1 MKLVP
6 TLLACA
12 LSSTAPFSLAL
23 AQQAI
28 APHSGYQSQASQNA
42 VTLTASTKRAPAALL
57 TTGEKTGWNETAL
70 YAEAVE
76 ISNKLA
82 KASPFVK
89 VITFGTTPEGRPMTA
104 LIVSKDKAFTP
115 EAAAK
120 TGKAIILI
128 QSGIHSGEIEGKD
141 TALMLIRDMVV
152 VKNPEQAAWLDKAI
166 FIVIPVFN
174 VDGHESRSPFNRAMQ
189 NGPAITGLR
198 NTQQDLNLNR
208 DSLKGD
214 TPEMRAWL
222 KLYNAWLP
230 DFMFDNHVTDGAD
243 YQYDVTWDMAR
254 NQDLA
259 EPVRTWVNQTFVP
272 GLNAGMS
279 TDGHLVSPYGALRK
293 GPSGNREFFMEVF
306 SPRYSHLYTAVQN
319 RPCLLVESHSLK
331 TAKTRAWAHYDI
343 MRNSINTILKD
354 PSALRSAVREAD
366 KAAMAAAG
374 DRNATPV
381 YLGGEVDP
389 TQSRPLTYLSLKSA
403 MVPSEIT
410 GATVNRFSSDKDD
423 LTTVIHDQIKTT
435 AEAKM
440 PLGYL
445 IPLAWKSLAD
455 ELSLHGVAIE
465 KTTKPIEQEFE
476 TYRFTEVKFA
486 TRADEGH
493 ILVDYKLTPVKE
505 KMLFPAGSF
514 YVSMKQP
521 KARLILALLE
531 PAAPDSLA
539 RWGYIDAVFQQ
550 QGRIGAG
557 DYLSVPIATRM
568 MADHPDLKAE
578 FDKKLA
584 ADPTFAA
591 DPQARLLWWL
601 GRSNYQKPS
610 TNRYPVALIWEKPF

>member
-6 TLLACA
+6 VLLACA
-12 LSSTAPFSLAL
+12 ISSPAF

-28 APHSGYQSQASQNA
+28 APHSGYQSQASQDA
-42 VTLTASTKRAPAALL
+42 PALTASTKRSPAALL

-82 KASPFVK
+82 KASPLVK

-152 VKNPEQAAWLDKAI
+152 VKNPEEASWLDKAI
-166 FIVIPVFN
+166 FVVIPVFN
-174 VDGHESRSPFNRAMQ
+174 IDGHESRSPFNRAMQ
-189 NGPAITGLR
+189 NGPAVTGLR
-198 NTQQDLNLNR
+198 NTMQDLNLNR
-208 DSLKGD
+208 DYLKGD

-222 KLYNAWLP
+222 RLYNAWLP

-254 NQDLA
+254 NQDIA

-272 GLNAGMS
+272 GLNAGMAA
-279 TDGHLVSPYGALRK
+279 DGHLVSPYGALRR
-293 GPSGNREFFMEVF
+293 GASGNREFFMEVF

-343 MRNSINTILKD
+343 MRDSIDTILKD
-354 PSALRSAVREAD
+354 PEALKKAVREAD
-366 KAAMAAAG
+366 KAAIAAAG
-374 DRNATPV
+374 DRNAAPV

-403 MVPSEIT
+403 MVPSEVT
-410 GATVNRFSSDKDD
+410 GATVNRFSTDKDD

-455 ELSLHGVAIE
+455 ELALHGVQME
-465 KTTKPIEQEFE
+465 RTTKPIEQEFE
-476 TYRFTEVKFA
+476 TYRFTDVKFA
-486 TRADEGH
+486 PRADEGH

-505 KMLFPAGSF
+505 KILFPAGSF
-514 YVSMKQP
+514 YVPMKQRR
-521 KARLILALLE
+521 ARLILALLE
-531 PAAPDSLA
+531 PAAPDALA
-539 RWGYIDAVFQQ
+539 RWGYIDAVFQSM
-550 QGRIGAG
+550 GRIGAG
-557 DYLSVPIATRM
+557 DYLSVPIASRM
-568 MADHPDLKAE
+568 MADNPTLRAE
-578 FDKKLA
+578 FETKLK

-591 DPQARLLWWL
+591 DPQARLTWWL
-601 GRSNYQKPS
+601 SRSNYQKPT
-610 TNRYPVALIWEKPF
+610 TNRYPVAQIWDKTW

>member
-1 MKLVP
+1 MKLIP
-6 TLLACA
+6 ALLACA
-12 LSSTAPFSLAL
+12 LSSSIL

-28 APHSGYQSQASQNA
+28 APHSGYQSQASMDA
-42 VTLTASTKRAPAALL
+42 ATLTASTQRSPKAFL
-57 TTGEKTGWNETAL
+57 TTGETSDWNQTAL

-82 KASPFVK
+82 KASPLVK

-120 TGKAIILI
+120 TGKAVILI

-152 VKNPEQAAWLDKAI
+152 VKNPEEAAWLDKAI
-166 FIVIPVFN
+166 FVVIPVFN
-174 VDGHESRSPFNRAMQ
+174 IDGHESRSPFNRAMQ
-189 NGPAITGLR
+189 NGPAVTGLR
-198 NTQQDLNLNR
+198 NTMQELNLNR
-208 DSLKGD
+208 DYLKGD

-272 GLNAGMS
+272 SLNAGMAA
-279 TDGHLVSPYGALRK
+279 DGHLVSPYGALRR
-293 GPSGNREFFMEVF
+293 GAGGNREFFMEVF
-306 SPRYSHLYTAVQN
+306 SPRYSHIYTAVQN

-354 PSALRSAVREAD
+354 PSALKNAVREAD

-374 DRNATPV
+374 DRNAAPV
-381 YLGGEVDP
+381 YLGGDVDP
-389 TQSRPLTYLSLKSA
+389 SQSRALTYHSLKSA
-403 MVPSEIT
+403 MVPSEVT
-410 GATVNRFSSDKDD
+410 GATVNRFSPEKDD
-423 LTTVIHDQIKTT
+423 FDTVIHDRIKTT

-445 IPLAWKSLAD
+445 IPLAWKSIAD
-455 ELSLHGVAIE
+455 ELALHGVEIE

-476 TYRFTEVKFA
+476 TYRFTEVKYGQ
-486 TRADEGH
+486 RAEEGH
-493 ILVDYKLTPVKE
+493 ILVDYKMTPVTE

-514 YVSMKQP
+514 YVSMKQRR
-521 KARLILALLE
+521 ARLILAMLE

-539 RWGYIDAVFQQ
+539 RWGYIDAIFQQ
-550 QGRIGAG
+550 MGRINAG

-568 MADHPDLKAE
+568 MADNPTMRGEFEAKLKAE
-578 FDKKLA
+578 PA
-584 ADPTFAA
+584 FAA
-591 DPQARLLWWL
+591 DSQARLTWWL
-601 GRSNYQKPS
+601 SRSNYQKPS
-610 TNRYPVALIWEKPF
+610 TNRYPVAQIWEKNF